1 MIRIFKASIYFIA
14 AACIPFASAYE
25 PTPNKIR
32 TLYSGLN
39 PKSIAQY
46 LAFYELY
53 HDKNEGKK
61 ALQEVWALISRENGE
76 SCSASYIALNGVT
89 SAIVAL
95 VNKQSNQAP
104 NLTEGELEFIESI
117 ASQLPNRKLRGY
129 KAKSEWEVLNL
140 APEEIDLARGLFLS
154 QLGNSQEA
162 LHTIRCYEATIDML
176 ALQIAAKLP
185 RHAAPEAKIAMV
197 NHFIFTELGYRF
209 PPQSI
214 YSKEI
219 DLYTFLP
226 SVLDSRRGVCLGI
239 SLLYLTLAQRLD
251 LPLEIVTPPGHIYV
265 RYRGNNGIINI
276 ETTARGIHIDCKEY
290 LSIDNFGLEERNIK
304 EAIGLAH
311 FNQAS
316 IFLQKQDFLKAIEA
330 YEQAQKYMPEDP
342 LLMELMG
349 TCCILTEQEPR
360 GKELLLEAL
369 KRPSKCSIE
378 TNSFTEDYLQ
388 GKTDLEGIK
397 ALFIPVDEKRNSI
410 IKKQN
415 ELQEVVKRK
424 PYFRDAL
431 FALITTWIQLH
442 RLNEALHLLEKY
454 HEIDPN
460 DPKAE
465 YYLAALYTERF
476 NYPQAWKHLKNSE
489 KIIAPHNFKPK
500 ALKELRNELSLLSP
514 ENL

>member
-1 MIRIFKASIYFIA
+1 LSQ
-14 AACIPFASAYE
+14 
-25 PTPNKIR
+25 
-32 TLYSGLN
+32 
-39 PKSIAQY
+39 KSIAQH

-53 HDKNEGKK
+53 QDTNEGKK
-61 ALQEVWALISRENGE
+61 ALQNVWDLISGEKQEN
-76 SCSASYIALNGVT
+76 SQASYIALNGVAP
-89 SAIVAL
+89 AIVAL
-95 VNKQSNQAP
+95 VNKQSSQAP
-104 NLTEGELEFIESI
+104 NLNDGELDFIEHI
-117 ASQLPNRKLRGY
+117 ASRLPNRRLKGY
-129 KAKSEWEVLNL
+129 KAKSEKEILSL
-140 APEEIDLARGLFLS
+140 APNEIDLARGLFLS

-176 ALQIAAKLP
+176 ALQIAAQLP
-185 RHAAPEAKIAMV
+185 KDANAKAKIAMI
-197 NHFIFTELGYRF
+197 NYFIFTELGYRF

-239 SLLYLTLAQRLD
+239 SLLYLTLSQRLG
-251 LPLEIVTPPGHIYV
+251 LSLEIVTPPGHIYV
-265 RYRGNNGIINI
+265 RYRDGKEIINI

-290 LSIDNFGLEERNIK
+290 LSIDNFSLEERNIK

-316 IFLQKQDFLKAIEA
+316 IFLQKQDFEKALQA
-330 YEQAQKYMPEDP
+330 YEQAQKYLPEDA

-349 TCCILTEQEPR
+349 TCCLLTDQEAR
-360 GKELLLEAL
+360 GKDLLLEAL
-369 KRPSKCSIE
+369 KRPSKHSIE

-397 ALFIPVDEKRNSI
+397 TLFMPVDEKRSSI
-410 IKKQN
+410 LKKQQ
-415 ELQEVVKRK
+415 ELQEVLKRT
-424 PYFRDAL
+424 PQFRDAL

-442 RLNEALHLLEKY
+442 RLSEALSLLEKY
-454 HEIDPN
+454 HEIDPF

-476 NYPQAWKHLKNSE
+476 NYPRAWEHLKNAE
-489 KIIAPHNFKPK
+489 RLLAPYNFEPK
-500 ALKELRNELSLLSP
+500 AIKELRNELSLLSP
-514 ENL
+514 E